1 MKKYIIVPADKI
13 NHVDFNKVHQT
24 SKDTLRYSLD
34 KNFFLLK
41 YTGDQPA
48 FCFKI
53 TEDLI
58 GLEEYTHEEI
68 LEVLATSKWTNQD

>member
-1 MKKYIIVPADKI
+1 MDISHAYGIHFSEV
-13 NHVDFNKVHQT
+13 FEEEE
-24 SKDTLRYSLD
+24 SLRYSLD

>member
-34 KNFFLLK
+34 KNFFLGI
-41 YTGDQPA
+41 Y
-48 FCFKI
+48 C
-53 TEDLI
+53 
-58 GLEEYTHEEI
+58 I
-68 LEVLATSKWTNQD
+68 LNIQVVN